1 MTHSDHEQNR
11 VAWNEM
17 ANIHYTHSWYRVKE
31 FLDGWCSLKQIE
43 LSELGE
49 VAGKSLLHLMCQFGM
64 DSLSWVRRGASVTG
78 VDISDQSI
86 ELANKLKAKAGLEAE
101 FIRTDLFD
109 LTEKLE
115 KKFDIVFQSYGTYH
129 WISDLERWA
138 KIVTHFLKPGGLFYM
153 VDIHPILPAVEEEG
167 VSYFKKG
174 PYRYSNEED
183 YADKDYIVKS
193 EQVEWQHKL
202 SDIINAVIEAGLR
215 IEMVN
220 EFDKCC
226 YLRSRDWIEKD
237 GFYYPPDGP
246 PRYPLMFSLR
256 ARKV

>member
-1 MTHSDHEQNR
+1 MTNSDHEQNR

-17 ANIHYTHSWYRVKE
+17 ADIHYANYRVNE
-31 FLDGWCSLKQIE
+31 FLAGWCSLKQIE
-43 LSELGE
+43 LSELGN

-64 DSLSWVRRGASVTG
+64 DSLSWARRGATVTG
-78 VDISDQSI
+78 VDISDRSI
-86 ELANKLKAKAGLEAE
+86 ELANKLKAEAGLEAE
-101 FIRTDLFD
+101 FIHTDLFD
-109 LTEKLE
+109 LPDKLE
-115 KKFDIVFQSYGTYH
+115 RKFDIVFQSYGTHH

-138 KIVTHFLKPGGLFYM
+138 EIVANFLKPGGIFYI
-153 VDIHPILPAVEEEG
+153 VDLHPILPVFDEEE

-202 SDIINAVIEAGLR
+202 SDIINAIIKAGLK

-220 EFDKCC
+220 EFDKLC
-226 YLRSRDWIEKD
+226 YQRRRDWIERD
-237 GFYYPPDGP
+237 GFYYPPDGT
-246 PRYPLMFSLR
+246 PRYPMMFSLR
-256 ARKV
+256 ARKG